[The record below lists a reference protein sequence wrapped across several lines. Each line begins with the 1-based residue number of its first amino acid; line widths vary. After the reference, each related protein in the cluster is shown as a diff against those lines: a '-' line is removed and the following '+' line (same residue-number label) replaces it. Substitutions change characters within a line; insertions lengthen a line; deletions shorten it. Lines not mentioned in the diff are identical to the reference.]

1 MLVTGQNLVGRLV
14 ALANTADEFVLT
26 ADVLLE
32 VIVRVTTRPI
42 RVIEKFTF
50 EIEYGPVIAVE

>member
-14 ALANTADEFVLT
+14 ALANAADALVLT
-26 ADVLLE
+26 AEVLSD
-32 VIVRVTTRPI
+32 VIVIVTTRPI

-50 EIEYGPVIAVE
+50 AIE